1 MGDLGREGSEA
12 SGLSPKLSADTPG
25 DMATTRSRSSSAGIS
40 RAPMI
45 IALAALMIGALA
57 VVLAAAP
64 FRAFELDRFFVPKE
78 LALHATALVA
88 AMACL
93 WGAREI
99 VADRV
104 DTVLAAFAAL
114 CIVSAIFA
122 SNHWLAL
129 RGVAVTL
136 SGLAIFWCSRAIGEA
151 GWRRPIIAAVIVACT
166 VAAATSLAQAY
177 GVTSDYF
184 TLSRAPGGT
193 LGNRNFV
200 AHLAAIGSPL
210 IVWYAVTARR
220 MIAFLLCTVASA
232 IVAAALV
239 LSRSRAAWLA
249 LLVVGVLFA
258 IPMWRA
264 ARRVPHADAGRRIIF
279 LGVLAIVGVALAL
292 ALPNRLNWKS
302 DSPYLDSVKGVVD
315 YSSGSG
321 HGRIIQYR
329 NTLKMVA
336 HHPVLGV
343 GPGNWAVQY
352 PRYASRNDP
361 SLTHD
366 DPGMTANPWP
376 SSDWV
381 AFVAERGPLAVVLL
395 LVAVIGIVA
404 NAFRSVRG
412 SGANNP
418 AARDPFLPIAL
429 VATVLVTGAVGMFDA
444 VLLLAPPTLLVWAAL
459 GALSPAGRARHT
471 WTLAGRTGRRWS
483 IAVLAMFVVFTV
495 RSALAVQGMNVFG
508 PGERLSAVRNAAY
521 WDPGSYRVQLRL
533 AELSLA
539 QRGCSAARGPAR
551 RAAAMFPTAVEPRAI
566 LRRCGGA

>member
-1 MGDLGREGSEA
+1 MPPPRSRAA
-12 SGLSPKLSADTPG
+12 STRG
-25 DMATTRSRSSSAGIS
+25 TTRSR
-40 RAPMI
+40 APLA
-45 IALAALMIGALA
+45 IALAALAIGALA
-57 VVLAAAP
+57 VVLVASP

-78 LALHATALVA
+78 LALHATALIAV
-88 AMACL
+88 MACL
-93 WGAREI
+93 WGARR
-99 VADRV
+99 VAMDRV
-104 DTVLAAFAAL
+104 DTVLAVFAAL
-114 CIVSAIFA
+114 SILSAIFA
-122 SNHWLAL
+122 TNHWLAL
-129 RGVAVTL
+129 RSLGITL
-136 SGLAIFWCSRAIGEA
+136 SGLAIFWCARAVADA
-151 GWRRPIIAAVIVACT
+151 GMRRPLVAAVIVAG
-166 VAAATSLAQAY
+166 VLGAASSLAQAY
-177 GVTSDYF
+177 GVTSDWF

-200 AHLAAIGSPL
+200 AHLSAIVAPL

-220 MIAFLLCTVASA
+220 VIAVPVCAVGAG

-249 LLVVGVLFA
+249 LLVVGIIFA

-264 ARRVPHADAGRRIIF
+264 AHRVPHADAGRRIVF
-279 LGVLAIVGVALAL
+279 LAALSIVGVAVAL

-302 DSPYLDSVKGVVD
+302 DSPYLDSVRGVVD

-321 HGRIIQYR
+321 KGRLIQYR
-329 NTLKMVA
+329 NTLHMVA
-336 HHPVLGV
+336 QHPVLGV
-343 GPGNWAVQY
+343 GPGNWAVRY
-352 PRYASRNDP
+352 PHYAVRNDP

-381 AFVAERGPLAVVLL
+381 AFVAERGPIAVVLL
-395 LVAVIGIVA
+395 LIGVIGIVA

-459 GALSPAGRARHT
+459 GALSPAGRIRHE
-471 WTLAGRTGRRWS
+471 WTLDGRTGRRWS
-483 IAVLAMFVVFTV
+483 LVALVVLGVFTL
-495 RSALAVQGMNVFG
+495 RSALSLQGMAAFE
-508 PGERLSAVRNAAY
+508 PGTRLSAVHSAAL

-533 AELSLA
+533 AQLSLA
-539 QRGCSAARGPAR
+539 THGCSAARTPAR
-551 RAAAMFPTAVEPRAI
+551 RAAAMFPTALEPRAI
-566 LRRCGGA
+566 LRRCGSD

>member
-1 MGDLGREGSEA
+1 MGV
-12 SGLSPKLSADTPG
+12 
-25 DMATTRSRSSSAGIS
+25 
-40 RAPMI
+40 
-45 IALAALMIGALA
+45 ALAAIMIGALA

-88 AMACL
+88 ASACL

-104 DTVLAAFAAL
+104 DSILAVFAAL
-114 CIVSAIFA
+114 CILSAIFA

-129 RGVAVTL
+129 RGVAITL
-136 SGLAIFWCSRAIGEA
+136 SGLAIFWCARAIAEA
-151 GWRRPIIAAVIVACT
+151 GWRRPIVAAVIAACT
-166 VAAATSLAQAY
+166 LAAATSLAQTY

-200 AHLAAIGSPL
+200 AHLAAIGAPL

-220 MIAFLLCTVASA
+220 VIAVVLCSVASA

-249 LLVVGVLFA
+249 LLVIGALLA

-264 ARRVPHADAGRRIIF
+264 ARRVPHADAGRRIVF
-279 LGVLAIVGVALAL
+279 LGTLAIVGVALAL
-292 ALPNRLNWKS
+292 ALPNHLNWKS

-321 HGRIIQYR
+321 HGRVVQYR
-329 NTLKMVA
+329 NTLKMVE
-336 HHPVLGV
+336 HHPILGV
-343 GPGNWAVQY
+343 GPGNWSVQY
-352 PRYASRNDP
+352 PRFAAHGDP

-381 AFVAERGPLAVVLL
+381 AFLAERGPIAVLCL
-395 LVAVIGIVA
+395 IVAVIGIVA

-429 VATVLVTGAVGMFDA
+429 TATVLVTGAVGMFDA

-459 GALSPAGRARHT
+459 GAMSPAGRARHS

-483 IAVLAMFVVFTV
+483 IAVLALFVIFTV
-495 RSALAVQGMNVFG
+495 RSALALQGMNVFG
-508 PGERLSAVRNAAY
+508 TGDRLTAARDAAY

-533 AELSLA
+533 AQLSLA
-539 QRGCSAARGPAR
+539 QHGCGAAKGPAR
-551 RAAAMFPTAVEPRAI
+551 HAASMFPTAVEPRAI
-566 LRRCGGA
+566 LRRCGAE

>member
-1 MGDLGREGSEA
+1 
-12 SGLSPKLSADTPG
+12 
-25 DMATTRSRSSSAGIS
+25 
-40 RAPMI
+40 MI
-45 IALAALMIGALA
+45 IALAALMLGALA
-57 VVLAAAP
+57 VVLAATP
-64 FRAFELDRFFVPKE
+64 FHAFELDRFFVPKE

-88 AMACL
+88 VMACL
-93 WGAREI
+93 WGARDI
-99 VADRV
+99 GADRV

-114 CIVSAIFA
+114 CILSALFA

-136 SGLAIFWCSRAIGEA
+136 SGLAIFWCARAIA
-151 GWRRPIIAAVIVACT
+151 ADGWRRPIIAAVIVACT

-177 GVTSDYF
+177 GATSDYF

-200 AHLAAIGSPL
+200 AHLAAIGAPL

-220 MIAFLLCTVASA
+220 VIAVLLCAVAA
-232 IVAAALV
+232 AVVAAALV

-249 LLVVGVLFA
+249 LLVIGVLFA

-264 ARRVPHADAGRRIIF
+264 ARRVPRTDAGRRIIF
-279 LGVLAIVGVALAL
+279 LGALAIIGVALAL

-315 YSSGSG
+315 YNSGSG
-321 HGRIIQYR
+321 HGRIVQYR
-329 NTLKMVA
+329 NTLKLVA
-336 HHPVLGV
+336 RHPVLGV

-352 PRYASRNDP
+352 PHVASHNDP

-381 AFVAERGPLAVVLL
+381 AFIAERGPLAVLL
-395 LVAVIGIVA
+395 LIVAVIGIVA

-418 AARDPFLPIAL
+418 ARDPFLPIAL
-429 VATVLVTGAVGMFDA
+429 VGTVLVTGAVGTFDA
-444 VLLLAPPTLLVWAAL
+444 VLLLAAPTLLVWAAL
-459 GALSPAGRARHT
+459 GAMSPAGRARHT

-483 IAVLAMFVVFTV
+483 IAVLAIFLVFTA
-495 RSALAVQGMNVFG
+495 RSALAVQGMNVYG
-508 PGERLSAVRNAAY
+508 TGERLNAVRNAAY

-533 AELSLA
+533 AQLSLA
-539 QRGCSAARGPAR
+539 ERGCAAARGPAK
-551 RAAAMFPTAVEPRAI
+551 RAAAMFPTAVAPRAI
-566 LRRCGGA
+566 LRRCGTN

>member
-12 SGLSPKLSADTPG
+12 SCLSPKLSADTPG
-25 DMATTRSRSSSAGIS
+25 DMATPRSRSSTTGIS

-200 AHLAAIGSPL
+200 AHLAAIGSSCARSHRPSSRRR
-210 IVWYAVTARR
+210 WCSRDRARR
-220 MIAFLLCTVASA
+220 GSRCSSWACC
-232 IVAAALV
+232 
-239 LSRSRAAWLA
+239 SRSRC
-249 LLVVGVLFA
+249 G
-258 IPMWRA
+258 
-264 ARRVPHADAGRRIIF
+264 ARHVAFRTPTR
-279 LGVLAIVGVALAL
+279 GVA
-292 ALPNRLNWKS
+292 
-302 DSPYLDSVKGVVD
+302 
-315 YSSGSG
+315 SS
-321 HGRIIQYR
+321 
-329 NTLKMVA
+329 
-336 HHPVLGV
+336 
-343 GPGNWAVQY
+343 
-352 PRYASRNDP
+352 
-361 SLTHD
+361 
-366 DPGMTANPWP
+366 
-376 SSDWV
+376 SS
-381 AFVAERGPLAVVLL
+381 AC
-395 LVAVIGIVA
+395 
-404 NAFRSVRG
+404 
-412 SGANNP
+412 
-418 AARDPFLPIAL
+418 
-429 VATVLVTGAVGMFDA
+429 
-444 VLLLAPPTLLVWAAL
+444 
-459 GALSPAGRARHT
+459 
-471 WTLAGRTGRRWS
+471 
-483 IAVLAMFVVFTV
+483 
-495 RSALAVQGMNVFG
+495 
-508 PGERLSAVRNAAY
+508 
-521 WDPGSYRVQLRL
+521 LR
-533 AELSLA
+533 SLA
-539 QRGCSAARGPAR
+539 SHSRSRSP
-551 RAAAMFPTAVEPRAI
+551 I
-566 LRRCGGA
+566 D